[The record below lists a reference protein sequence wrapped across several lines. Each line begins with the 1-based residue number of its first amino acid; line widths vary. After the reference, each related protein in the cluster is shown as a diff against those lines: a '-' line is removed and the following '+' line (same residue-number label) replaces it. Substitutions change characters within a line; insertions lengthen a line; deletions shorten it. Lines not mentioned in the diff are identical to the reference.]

1 MPDLPRHLLL
11 CPVCGEPLDRAAR
24 TLACDRGHR
33 FDAARQ
39 GYFNLLTGKGSPFE
53 GDTAQMVDAREQF
66 LGSGHYA
73 PLRRAVVAA
82 ALRQFP
88 APALALDAG
97 AGTGYY
103 LEGLADAVPGLF
115 PVALDISK
123 VALRRAARRLPGGV
137 SVVWDVWRPLPL
149 ADGSVDV
156 LLNVFAPRN
165 PDEFVRV
172 LAPGGCLVVVTPR
185 PGHLA
190 GLEAVGPLLSVP
202 AQKADDVRA
211 AFEGALVE
219 TWREDLDYA
228 MQLPQDLAR
237 SALVMGP
244 AAHHGK
250 GGTATE
256 ESTGESADDL
266 PDGSTHGSSGG
277 SSALREAAALEIAA
291 RFTVQV
297 LARTARPEPA
307 EPRNGTEG

>member
-1 MPDLPRHLLL
+1 MPDLPRRLLL

-53 GDTAQMVDAREQF
+53 GDTAEMVDAREQF

-88 APALALDAG
+88 APAVALDAG

-123 VALRRAARRLPGGV
+123 VALRRAARRLPGGA
-137 SVVWDVWRPLPL
+137 SIVWDVWRPLPL

-165 PDEFVRV
+165 PAEFVRV

-211 AFEGALVE
+211 AFDGALVE
-219 TWREDLDYA
+219 TSREDLDYA

-250 GGTATE
+250 GGTT
-256 ESTGESADDL
+256 T
-266 PDGSTHGSSGG
+266 DGSTDG
-277 SSALREAAALEIAA
+277 SSAARGVAALEIAA

-297 LARTARPEPA
+297 LSRIGRPGP
-307 EPRNGTEG
+307 G